1 MSTYCILCQGD
12 ERLCTI
18 KSSPFF
24 VVYLFSYSL
33 CIHYHPPSFSVYSHA
48 AITFFLR
55 KMTSFSRALSLSY
68 THTFTFARESLST
81 TYDVV
86 VNVFFFSLLL
96 FCLSL
101 SLSLCRFL
109 PVPFVQERKKYNAWI
124 NFLRQVCICVC
135 SSFCD
140 YALFSFF
147 FFTYYQFSFSL
158 VRFVTDKKRR
168 ECIKYIRRFKDDDTK
183 QY

>member
-55 KMTSFSRALSLSY
+55 KMTSYSLSLS
-68 THTFTFARESLST
+68 HIHLLFTRRESLST
-81 TYDVV
+81 TPTLSSMY
-86 VNVFFFSLLL
+86 FFFHCCCSVCV
-96 FCLSL
+96 CLSL
-101 SLSLCRFL
+101 SLPSYVDSYLFL
-109 PVPFVQERKKYNAWI
+109 SYKRK
-124 NFLRQVCICVC
+124 R
-135 SSFCD
+135 S
-140 YALFSFF
+140 
-147 FFTYYQFSFSL
+147 TT
-158 VRFVTDKKRR
+158 RG
-168 ECIKYIRRFKDDDTK
+168 
-183 QY
+183 

>member
-1 MSTYCILCQGD
+1 MCTYCILCQGD

-55 KMTSFSRALSLSY
+55 KMTSYSLS
-68 THTFTFARESLST
+68 HIHLLFTRRESLST
-81 TYDVV
+81 TPTLSSMYFFFCIVV
-86 VNVFFFSLLL
+86 VLSV
-96 FCLSL
+96 CVSL
-101 SLSLCRFL
+101 SLSAFLCRFL
-109 PVPFVQERKKYNAWI
+109 PVPFVQEKEKYNAWI
-124 NFLRQVCICVC
+124 NFLRRVC

-140 YALFSFF
+140 YALFSF

-158 VRFVTDKKRR
+158 VRFVTDK
-168 ECIKYIRRFKDDDTK
+168 
-183 QY
+183 